1 MARALSPSIKN
12 IKQEESLKYKT
23 QYLQINNISQLK
35 WAKDSTWHFFKDTQS
50 LIATLFI
57 KEYATLNTNTGQS
70 PSQGDQSLACLR
82 LTLQILKQL
91 EILRHHCKN
100 AIALY
105 I

>member
-1 MARALSPSIKN
+1 
-12 IKQEESLKYKT
+12 
-23 QYLQINNISQLK
+23 
-35 WAKDSTWHFFKDTQS
+35 
-50 LIATLFI
+50 
-57 KEYATLNTNTGQS
+57 LNTNTGQS